1 MVLICGDFNVNG
13 LPESSDFQNMI
24 LKAHPDNSVY
34 LEAASREYSEL
45 VKKLERGRPGS
56 IVDLAVDHLGAHPK
70 TYLHFNTCRELN
82 KREEFQIEI
91 NQCYDYIF

>member
-1 MVLICGDFNVNG
+1 
-13 LPESSDFQNMI
+13 MI
-24 LKAHPDNSVY
+24 LKAHPDNSLY
-34 LEAASREYSEL
+34 LEAASQEYADL
-45 VKKLERGRPGS
+45 VAKLERGRSGS
-56 IVDLAVDHLGAHPK
+56 IVDLAMEHLGEHPR

>member
-1 MVLICGDFNVNG
+1 M
-13 LPESSDFQNMI
+13 
-24 LKAHPDNSVY
+24 
-34 LEAASREYSEL
+34 
-45 VKKLERGRPGS
+45 PGS
-56 IVDLAVDHLGAHPK
+56 IVDLAVEHLGEHPK